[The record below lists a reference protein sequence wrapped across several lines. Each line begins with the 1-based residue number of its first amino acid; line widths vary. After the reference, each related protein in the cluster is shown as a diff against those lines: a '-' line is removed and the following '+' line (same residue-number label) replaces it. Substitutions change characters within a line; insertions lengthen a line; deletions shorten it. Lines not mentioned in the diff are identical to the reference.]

1 MAAIREN
8 TRGGRGS
15 MSESLERLKTILA
28 EVTDLSRAAALLEW
42 DQETYMPPGGVTPR
56 SEQMSTLS
64 RLAHVGFTSAE
75 VGRLLGELEDE
86 TSGLPFDSYEASL
99 VRVTRRDYDK
109 DRNLSPELVSEI
121 ARAGSAAQPIW
132 QKARRESDFKLFAPA
147 LEKNVELNRRLA
159 DALGYEDRPYDA
171 LIDRYEPGMT
181 TNALESIFAELKRA
195 IVPLVADIAR
205 HADAV
210 DDRVLY
216 RGFEPAQQVKYA
228 LELVTKLG
236 YDVQRGRQDI
246 STHPFS
252 TTFGP
257 GDARITTRVSR
268 DFFNE
273 CLFGSIH
280 EAGHAMYSQGH
291 GDEIDR
297 TPLWGGASPGAH
309 ESQSRLWENLV
320 GRSLPFWKHFFPSLR
335 NAFPEPLKDVDD
347 EAFFRAVNRSYPSL
361 IRVEADEV
369 TYNMHVLLRFEL
381 ENELLEGKLKV
392 KDLPEAWNQRVEAYL
407 GINVPND
414 REGVLQD
421 IHWSYVSFGVFPGY
435 TLGNLIGA
443 QLMEKVR
450 TDIHDLDSQF
460 EAGQFAPLL
469 GWLRKN
475 VHRHGRKFTPNE
487 LLERATGR
495 PLTAA
500 PWIAYVRQKFG
511 ALYGIKPARV

>member
-8 TRGGRGS
+8 TCGGWGS
-15 MSESLERLKTILA
+15 MSDSLERLKTILA
-28 EVTDLSRAAALLEW
+28 EVTDLNRAAALLDW
-42 DQETYMPPGGVTPR
+42 DQETYMPPGGVTAR
-56 SEQMSTLS
+56 SEQLSTLL
-64 RLAHVGFTSAE
+64 RLAHVRSTSDE
-75 VGRLLGELEDE
+75 VGRLLSGLEDE
-86 TSGLPFDSYEASL
+86 TSGRPFDSYEASL

-109 DRNLSPELVSEI
+109 DRKLSPELVSEI
-121 ARAGSAAQPIW
+121 ARAGSAAQPVW
-132 QKARRESDFKLFAPA
+132 QKARRDSDFKLFAPA

-159 DALGYEDRPYDA
+159 DALGYKDRPYDA

-181 TNALESIFAELKRA
+181 TDELESIFAELKRA
-195 IVPLVADIAR
+195 IVPLVTDIAR

-210 DDRVLY
+210 DDRLLY
-216 RGFEPAQQVKYA
+216 RGFEPAVQVKYA

-236 YDVQRGRQDI
+236 YDLERGRQDI

-252 TTFGP
+252 TSFGP
-257 GDARITTRVSR
+257 GDVRITTRVSR

-280 EAGHAMYSQGH
+280 ESGHAMYNQGI
-291 GDEIDR
+291 GEDIDR
-297 TPLWGGASPGAH
+297 TPLWDGASPGVH

-335 NAFPEPLKDVDD
+335 NAFPEPLRDVDD
-347 EAFFRAVNRSYPSL
+347 EAFFRAVNKSYPSL

-392 KDLPEAWNQRVEAYL
+392 KDLPEAWNQRVKAYL

-450 TDIHDLDSQF
+450 ADIPDLDTQL

-500 PWIAYVRQKFG
+500 PWITYVRQKFG
-511 ALYGIKPARV
+511 ALYGI